1 MNGNNQ
7 CCFFSILLIILCFF
21 LHQSKAKDLS
31 VAKHLKKFHY
41 YHVRGH
47 RNLEDANYYEDGDN
61 NGNYYV
67 TDDIENEGDDITVND
82 EGNDVDDNISD
93 GAINDENDM
102 EDDFYAAGDD
112 NWLDSFSDDE
122 NDTYTDDEYTFN
134 NRVKQKVI
142 IYKDLAEEKF
152 WEIYN
157 NPPKNWTAD
166 QWGFFTALMTLLSVS
181 ICCCCVVSFIP
192 FCSRNRDDKEET
204 LISTKKNN
212 SIVTCHKQNLLR
224 SNVEN
229 IDPIMY
235 SRSYDS
241 QVV

>member
-1 MNGNNQ
+1 MKRSHQ
-7 CCFFSILLIILCFF
+7 FFFYSVILIILCLFV
-21 LHQSKAKDLS
+21 HQSKAKDLS
-31 VAKHLKKFHY
+31 VAKELKKFQY

-47 RNLEDANYYEDGDN
+47 RNLEDANYYDDGVN
-61 NGNYYV
+61 RGKYYV
-67 TDDIENEGDDITVND
+67 ADDRENEGDDIVADD
-82 EGNDVDDNISD
+82 EVNDVDDNIAD
-93 GAINDENDM
+93 GAINDENNM

-112 NWLDSFSDDE
+112 NWLDSYSDDE

-166 QWGFFTALMTLLSVS
+166 QWGFFTALMTLLSFS
-181 ICCCCVVSFIP
+181 IYCFCVVSFIP
-192 FCSRNRDDKEET
+192 CCSRNRDDKEEA
-204 LISTKKNN
+204 LISTKKTN
-212 SIVTCHKQNLLR
+212 SSVTSHKQFFSR
-224 SNVEN
+224 SNDEN

>member
-1 MNGNNQ
+1 MKRSNQ
-7 CCFFSILLIILCFF
+7 FYLFLVIVTIVCFFV
-21 LHQSKAKDLS
+21 HQSKAKYLS
-31 VAKHLKKFHY
+31 VAKDLKNFQY
-41 YHVRGH
+41 YSIRGG
-47 RNLEDANYYEDGDN
+47 RNLEDANYYDDEGNRGD
-61 NGNYYV
+61 YYV
-67 TDDIENEGDDITVND
+67 TDDGQNKGDDIVAD
-82 EGNDVDDNISD
+82 DGGNDVDDNIAN
-93 GAINDENDM
+93 GAINDENNM
-102 EDDFYAAGDD
+102 EDDFYTAGDD
-112 NWLDSFSDDE
+112 NWLDSYSDDE
-122 NDTYTDDEYTFN
+122 DDIYTDDEYTFN

-166 QWGFFTALMTLLSVS
+166 QWGFFTAIMTLLSVA

-192 FCSRNRDDKEET
+192 CCSRNREDKEES
-204 LISTKKNN
+204 LISMKKRN
-212 SIVTCHKQNLLR
+212 SSNTYHKHFFSK
-224 SNVEN
+224 SNDEN